1 MPANN
6 MAPTAAMIDP
16 SLENNPF
23 QFSAVQHVSPHG
35 NGSQMG
41 SHSHAGM
48 ANGFGQ
54 AIQQQQQQ
62 QQQQRQQ
69 QHQQQQ
75 QQQQQQQMQQQVQ
88 QQQVQQQRQQQQQH
102 AQTPRLANE
111 RTLPSKDVNE
121 ESIDGAYV
129 QFILYCNPTIPLDVE
144 TDELKKGFQNP
155 PRSDGNVFS
164 PWTLFHLL
172 QRLERKEIKTWAH
185 LVTEL
190 GVEPPDREKQQS
202 NQKVQQYAVRLKV
215 FLIFYAHST

>member
-6 MAPTAAMIDP
+6 MAPTAPMIDP
-16 SLENNPF
+16 SLESHPF
-23 QFSAVQHVSPHG
+23 QFSAAQHMSPHANG
-35 NGSQMG
+35 NQMG

-54 AIQQQQQQ
+54 AIQQH
-62 QQQQRQQ
+62 QQ

-75 QQQQQQQMQQQVQ
+75 QHQRQQQLQQQVQ
-88 QQQVQQQRQQQQQH
+88 HQQVQRQQHQQQQQQQH
-102 AQTPRLANE
+102 AQTPRLIHE

-121 ESIDGAYV
+121 KSIDSAYV

-144 TDELKKGFQNP
+144 TDELKKGFRNP

-164 PWTLFHLL
+164 SWTLFNLL

-185 LVTEL
+185 LVIEL
-190 GVEPPDREKQQS
+190 GVEPPDKEKQQS
-202 NQKVQQYAVRLKV
+202 AQKVQQYAVRLKV
-215 FLIFYAHST
+215 DSPPLPLEESK